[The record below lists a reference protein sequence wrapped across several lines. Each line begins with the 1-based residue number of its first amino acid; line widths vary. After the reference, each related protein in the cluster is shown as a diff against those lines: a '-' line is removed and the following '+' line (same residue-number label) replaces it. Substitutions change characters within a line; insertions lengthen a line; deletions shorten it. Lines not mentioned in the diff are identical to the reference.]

1 MDSGLSVSVDGR
13 PLDAR
18 VHGIGRYAQ
27 GLLGALPKVA
37 LERRGELEVLRHLRR
52 PPLPRRAV
60 ELAEQALLPLEVLL
74 GGGRV
79 HHALSP
85 YRAPLVSR
93 SNLVVTVHDV
103 APLQWPDEYLQTGF
117 VHRMLYRA
125 VRRAAAVICP
135 SRAARDDVRTHLDV
149 DAHVIPEA
157 ADERFRPTD
166 GSGLRARLGL
176 DGPYL
181 LYVGSLDDPRKD
193 VESLVAAAAGRPETL
208 VLAGAGRAPATDAVV
223 LGAVPDEDL
232 PALYSGATCFV
243 SASRY
248 EGFGLTALES
258 LACGTPV
265 AAMAAGALPET
276 VGPGGLLAETPA
288 ELIEAA
294 GRICDEPELRERLA
308 AEGRRHAA
316 GYSWRRTA
324 EMTWDVYESVA

>member
-1 MDSGLSVSVDGR
+1 
-13 PLDAR
+13 
-18 VHGIGRYAQ
+18 
-27 GLLGALPKVA
+27 
-37 LERRGELEVLRHLRR
+37 
-52 PPLPRRAV
+52 
-60 ELAEQALLPLEVLL
+60 
-74 GGGRV
+74 
-79 HHALSP
+79 
-85 YRAPLVSR
+85 
-93 SNLVVTVHDV
+93 
-103 APLQWPDEYLQTGF
+103 
-117 VHRMLYRA
+117 
-125 VRRAAAVICP
+125 
-135 SRAARDDVRTHLDV
+135 
-149 DAHVIPEA
+149 
-157 ADERFRPTD
+157 
-166 GSGLRARLGL
+166 
-176 DGPYL
+176 
-181 LYVGSLDDPRKD
+181 
-193 VESLVAAAAGRPETL
+193 
-208 VLAGAGRAPATDAVV
+208 V